1 MENLCFKRYFVSRN
15 ISHEMSKMKKKILKI
30 MELKSQ
36 LFFLV
41 FLNFL
46 CWELWFLIALKHVVS
61 CPTWAPRHAPMNPAR
76 EQLHPPARIV
86 CLTPVAYSAC
96 VITPCTA
103 DWKAPGKTKK
113 QEEKWIISLLL
124 LSNFKKA
131 IMHMFIKG
139 YINVEEQWIINYYKG
154 TRNIWN
160 FNHFFRKTVDT
171 FIVFCIKSIGT
182 LLIRI
187 ILCINALIKSKY
199 FNF

>member
-61 CPTWAPRHAPMNPAR
+61 CPTWAPRHAPMNPDR

-124 LSNFKKA
+124 LSNFKKT
-131 IMHMFIKG
+131 F
-139 YINVEEQWIINYYKG
+139 Y
-154 TRNIWN
+154 
-160 FNHFFRKTVDT
+160 DT
-171 FIVFCIKSIGT
+171 CIC
-182 LLIRI
+182 LLKDTSM
-187 ILCINALIKSKY
+187 LKN
-199 FNF
+199 NG

>member
-1 MENLCFKRYFVSRN
+1 
-15 ISHEMSKMKKKILKI
+15 MSKMKKKNTENYGAEITI
-30 MELKSQ
+30 I
-36 LFFLV
+36 FFGV
-41 FLNFL
+41 FNFL

-61 CPTWAPRHAPMNPAR
+61 CPTWAPRHAPINPAR

-160 FNHFFRKTVDT
+160 FNHFFRKTVDM

-182 LLIRI
+182 LLIKI

>member
-103 DWKAPGKTKK
+103 DWKAPGMTKNRKRNGLLVYYYCPILKK
-113 QEEKWIISLLL
+113 QSCIC
-124 LSNFKKA
+124 LSK
-131 IMHMFIKG
+131 
-139 YINVEEQWIINYYKG
+139 
-154 TRNIWN
+154 
-160 FNHFFRKTVDT
+160 DT
-171 FIVFCIKSIGT
+171 SMLKNNG
-182 LLIRI
+182 
-187 ILCINALIKSKY
+187 
-199 FNF
+199 